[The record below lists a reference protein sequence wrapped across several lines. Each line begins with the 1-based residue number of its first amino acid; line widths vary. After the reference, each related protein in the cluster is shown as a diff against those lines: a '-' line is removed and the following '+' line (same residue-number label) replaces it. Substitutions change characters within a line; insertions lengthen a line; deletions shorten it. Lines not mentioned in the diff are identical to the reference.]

1 MVTVREER
9 LPAGWQA
16 VRLENQDLS
25 VLLLPEKGS
34 DIYELRSRPHD
45 LDVLW
50 KAPWGLRPPSV
61 STGTAMQ
68 SATVW
73 LDHYAGGWQELF
85 PNAGDACRYRGAELG
100 FHGEASV
107 APWRY
112 EIMTGEDGGPEVR
125 LEKRVSLDP
134 ERPVLRLWERVTNES
149 AEAMPFM
156 WGHHLAFGPP
166 FLAEGCTLELPAI
179 GFEADGQQTAVY
191 TWLTPGQRSGWPKA
205 PRADGGTVD
214 LSQVPGP
221 QAHVANFGYALDLQE
236 GWYALTN
243 PRLGLGVGL
252 VWPREVFS
260 CVWIW
265 QEFRGTLDYP
275 WYGSTYVMG
284 VEPQTS
290 YPGRGLQRALEQG
303 TARWLAPGEQ
313 LHVELRAVLF
323 ADEGRVQRI
332 TPDGRVVFTER
343 SEERKAAG

>member
-1 MVTVREER
+1 MAYGPDGYLYAGGEAGQGYSHFAGRRVAAERLMVTVREER

-125 LEKRVSLDP
+125 LELRCARMPFRLEKRVSLDP
-134 ERPVLRLWERVTNES
+134 
-149 AEAMPFM
+149 
-156 WGHHLAFGPP
+156 G
-166 FLAEGCTLELPAI
+166 
-179 GFEADGQQTAVY
+179 
-191 TWLTPGQRSGWPKA
+191 
-205 PRADGGTVD
+205 
-214 LSQVPGP
+214 
-221 QAHVANFGYALDLQE
+221 
-236 GWYALTN
+236 
-243 PRLGLGVGL
+243 
-252 VWPREVFS
+252 
-260 CVWIW
+260 
-265 QEFRGTLDYP
+265 
-275 WYGSTYVMG
+275 
-284 VEPQTS
+284 
-290 YPGRGLQRALEQG
+290 
-303 TARWLAPGEQ
+303 APG
-313 LHVELRAVLF
+313 
-323 ADEGRVQRI
+323 
-332 TPDGRVVFTER
+332 
-343 SEERKAAG
+343 AAALGARHQ